1 MALDFYYGS
10 GSPYAWKVWL
20 VLEHKG
26 IPYNFK
32 LLSFDKEETK
42 APAFRAINPRGKV
55 PTIVDNGFALWES
68 GPVAEYLEEQYPQKP
83 LMPKDAKARA
93 IVRRIAEET
102 QDYVEKAIGGLAEI
116 ALYKK
121 ETPTKDELD
130 KAKGAV
136 MEELGRIEAQFVGP
150 GVAGALSLADFTLF
164 PWARMLRRI
173 EDRKPG
179 MGIGNDKLPP
189 KLRGWIKM
197 IESLPYCEKTLPPH
211 WKG

>member
-42 APAFRAINPRGKV
+42 SPAFRAINPRGKV

-68 GPVAEYLEEQYPQKP
+68 GPVAEYLEERYPQKP
-83 LMPKDAKARA
+83 LMPTDAKARA
-93 IVRRIAEET
+93 LVRRIAAET
-102 QDYVEKAIGGLAEI
+102 QDYLAKVVEHLIEITLYGERAPTTEALAE
-116 ALYKK
+116 AKK
-121 ETPTKDELD
+121 AVMDEL
-130 KAKGAV
+130 A
-136 MEELGRIEAQFVGP
+136 RIEAEFAGP
-150 GVAGALSLADFTLF
+150 GVVGALSLADFTML
-164 PWARMLRRI
+164 PWVRSLRRVN
-173 EDRKPG
+173 DRKPG
-179 MGIGNDKLPP
+179 MGITADQLPP
-189 KLRGWIKM
+189 KLRGWVKM
-197 IESLPYCEKTLPPH
+197 IESLPYYEKTLPPH

>member
-42 APAFRAINPRGKV
+42 APAYLALNPRGKV

-68 GPVAEYLEEQYPQKP
+68 GPVAEYLEEKYPQKP
-83 LMPKDAKARA
+83 LMPSDAKARA
-93 IVRRIAEET
+93 TVRRIGTEA
-102 QDYVEKAIGGLAEI
+102 QDYLGKAIGGLTDMT
-116 ALYKK
+116 LFSK
-121 ETPTKDELD
+121 EAPAKGELD
-130 KAKGAV
+130 KAKQAV
-136 MEELGRIEAQFVGP
+136 MDELARIEGEFAGP

-164 PWARMLRRI
+164 PWVRMLQRI
-173 EDRKPG
+173 EYRKPG
-179 MGIGNDKLPP
+179 MGIAAEKLPA
-189 KLRGWIKM
+189 KLRGWVKM
-197 IESLPYCEKTLPPH
+197 IESLPYYEKTIPPH

>member
-42 APAFRAINPRGKV
+42 APAFLALNPRGKV

-68 GPVAEYLEEQYPQKP
+68 GPVAEYLEEKYPQKP
-83 LMPKDAKARA
+83 LMPADPKARA
-93 IVRRIAEET
+93 NLRRISTEA
-102 QDYVEKAIGGLAEI
+102 QDYLAKAIGGLTEMT
-116 ALYKK
+116 LFSK
-121 ETPTKDELD
+121 EAPAKAELD
-130 KAKGAV
+130 KAKASV
-136 MEELGRIEAQFVGP
+136 MEELGRIEAEFAGP

-164 PWARMLRRI
+164 PWVRMLQRI
-173 EDRKPG
+173 EFRKPG
-179 MGIGNDKLPP
+179 MGIAADKLPP
-189 KLRGWIKM
+189 KLRGWVKM
-197 IESLPYCEKTLPPH
+197 IESLPYYEKTTPPH

>member
-32 LLSFDKEETK
+32 QLSFDKEETK
-42 APAFRAINPRGKV
+42 APAFLALNPRGKV

-68 GPVAEYLEEQYPQKP
+68 GPVAEYLEEKYPQKP
-83 LMPKDAKARA
+83 LMAADPKARA
-93 IVRRIAEET
+93 IVRRISTEA
-102 QDYVEKAIGGLAEI
+102 QDYLAKAIGGLTEMT
-116 ALYKK
+116 LFSK
-121 ETPTKDELD
+121 EAPAKDELD

-136 MEELGRIEAQFVGP
+136 MEELARIEGEFAGP

-164 PWARMLRRI
+164 PWVRMLQRI
-173 EDRKPG
+173 EYRKPG
-179 MGIGNDKLPP
+179 MGIATEKLPP
-189 KLRGWIKM
+189 KLRGWVKM
-197 IESLPYCEKTLPPH
+197 IESLPYYEKTIPPH

>member
-42 APAFRAINPRGKV
+42 APAFLALNPRGKV

-68 GPVAEYLEEQYPQKP
+68 GPIAEYLEERYPQKP
-83 LMPKDAKARA
+83 LMPSDAKARA
-93 IVRRIAEET
+93 TVRRIGTEA
-102 QDYVEKAIGGLAEI
+102 QDYLAKAIGGLTEMT
-116 ALYKK
+116 LFSK
-121 ETPTKDELD
+121 EAPAKGELD
-130 KAKGAV
+130 KAKQAV
-136 MEELGRIEAQFVGP
+136 MDELAHIEGEFASP

-164 PWARMLRRI
+164 PWVRMLQRI
-173 EDRKPG
+173 EYRKPG
-179 MGIGNDKLPP
+179 MGIAAERLPA
-189 KLRGWIKM
+189 KLRGWVKM
-197 IESLPYCEKTLPPH
+197 IESLPYYEKTTPPH

>member
-42 APAFRAINPRGKV
+42 SPAFRAINPRGKV

-68 GPVAEYLEEQYPQKP
+68 GPVAEYLEERYPQKP
-83 LMPKDAKARA
+83 LMPTDAKARA
-93 IVRRIAEET
+93 IVRRIAAEA
-102 QDYVEKAIGGLAEI
+102 QDYLAKVVEHLIDITLYSEKAPTTEALAE
-116 ALYKK
+116 AKK
-121 ETPTKDELD
+121 AVMDEL
-130 KAKGAV
+130 A
-136 MEELGRIEAQFVGP
+136 RIESGFAGP
-150 GVAGALSLADFTLF
+150 GVAGALSLADFTMF
-164 PWARMLRRI
+164 PWVRSLRRVN
-173 EDRKPG
+173 DRKPG
-179 MGIGNDKLPP
+179 MGITTDQLPP
-189 KLRGWIKM
+189 KLRGWVKM
-197 IESLPYCEKTLPPH
+197 IKSQPYYEKTIPPH

>member
-26 IPYNFK
+26 IPYNLK

-42 APAFRAINPRGKV
+42 APAFLALNPRGKV

-68 GPVAEYLEEQYPQKP
+68 GPIAEYLEERYPQKP
-83 LMPKDAKARA
+83 LMPSDAKARA
-93 IVRRIAEET
+93 TVRRIGTEA
-102 QDYVEKAIGGLAEI
+102 QDYLAKAIGGLTEMT
-116 ALYKK
+116 LFSK
-121 ETPTKDELD
+121 EAPAKGELD
-130 KAKGAV
+130 KAKQAV
-136 MEELGRIEAQFVGP
+136 MDELAHIEGEFAGP

-164 PWARMLRRI
+164 PWVRMLQRI
-173 EDRKPG
+173 EYRKPG
-179 MGIGNDKLPP
+179 MGIGAEKLPA
-189 KLRGWIKM
+189 KLRGWVRM
-197 IESLPYCEKTLPPH
+197 IESLPYYEKTTPPH

>member
-42 APAFRAINPRGKV
+42 APAFLALNPRGKV

-68 GPVAEYLEEQYPQKP
+68 GPVAEYLEEKYPQKP
-83 LMPKDAKARA
+83 LMPSDAKARA
-93 IVRRIAEET
+93 TVRRISDEA
-102 QDYVEKAIGGLAEI
+102 QDYLAKAIGGLAEI

-121 ETPTKDELD
+121 EAPSKDEVD

-136 MEELGRIEAQFVGP
+136 MEELGRIEAGFAGP

-164 PWARMLRRI
+164 PWVRMLRRI

-179 MGIGNDKLPP
+179 MGISNDKLPP

>member
-26 IPYNFK
+26 IPYNLK
-32 LLSFDKEETK
+32 VLSFDKEETK
-42 APAFRAINPRGKV
+42 APGFLAINPRGKV
-55 PTIVDNGFALWES
+55 PTIVDNGFAIWES

-93 IVRRIAEET
+93 IVRRIGDEA
-102 QDYVEKAIGGLAEI
+102 QDYLAKAIGGLAEI

-121 ETPTKDELD
+121 EAPSKDELD
-130 KAKGAV
+130 KAKAAV
-136 MEELGRIEAQFVGP
+136 MEELGRIEAKFAGP

-164 PWARMLRRI
+164 PWVRMLRRI

-179 MGIGNDKLPP
+179 LGIANDRLPP

-197 IESLPYCEKTLPPH
+197 IEALPYCEKTLPPH